1 MFKIM
6 NYTQALSSFTMQVL
20 QSNGASI
27 LVADMKNKAHFM
39 VPEHEAE
46 CTFGPPPADGYM
58 VSLKNGM
65 VVNLS
70 EVRRNRDIEGIKS
83 IFNELVQRCN
93 ELHIRFPEIKG
104 NLYIGAWV
112 DEAKVLDE
120 REQAFFPDGYL
131 VGDISINVNQL
142 HVAVA
147 LGRANEQ
154 RAIYDVKNEKSIY
167 I

>member
-1 MFKIM
+1 MGQILKS
-6 NYTQALSSFTMQVL
+6 Q
-20 QSNGASI
+20 GASI
-27 LVADMKNKAHFM
+27 LVADMKTTAHFM
-39 VPEHEAE
+39 LPEHADN
-46 CTFGPPPADGYM
+46 CTFGPAPTDGYM

-65 VVNLS
+65 VMNLS
-70 EVRRNRDIEGIKS
+70 EVCRNLDLEGIESMFEK
-83 IFNELVQRCN
+83 LVHRCHT
-93 ELHIRFPEIKG
+93 LHVCFPDLKG

-112 DEAKVLDE
+112 DETKILDE
-120 REQAFFPDGYL
+120 TELTFFPAGYL

-154 RAIYDVKNEKSIY
+154 KAIYDVKNGASIY